1 MSWYLAV
8 LKNYANFSG
17 RARREEY
24 WTYVLFHAL
33 AIIMLYAISLATL
46 VLSAGLEGGPAAA
59 LAVAG
64 TLPLIAYGLGTVVPT
79 LAVVVRRLHD
89 TGRTGWWYLIAF
101 VPFGGIVLLLFMVW
115 PGDPH
120 GNRHGPSPKP
130 VPESPL
136 AMRHRE
142 PNAPFAS
149 RT

>member
-8 LKNYANFSG
+8 LKNYAKFSG
-17 RARREEY
+17 RACRKEY

-33 AIIMLYAISLATL
+33 AILMLYAISLSAL
-46 VLSAGLEGGPAAA
+46 VLSAGLEGGLAAV
-59 LAVAG
+59 LAIAG

-101 VPFGGIVLLLFMVW
+101 VPFGGIVLLVFMVS

-120 GNRHGPSPKP
+120 DNRHGPSPKP
-130 VPESPL
+130 VPESHLPL
-136 AMRHRE
+136 RPLE
-142 PNAPFAS
+142 PNAPFAAQ
-149 RT
+149 T